1 MEVNILLVIVGG
13 IIAIGA
19 IVGFAKGAV
28 RIAVSLGATILTLAV
43 VYFATPYVSKAIYS
57 LTPIDEMVE
66 QQCIKTMTK
75 AFTGEADTNSGF
87 TEEQVRGILS
97 AAGVSEQTLEAAGIT
112 VEDIVNGN
120 VSDEMLQQ
128 YRISPDIFDG
138 HVSTEE
144 AEQSIME
151 AEVPKQMQIVAIEG
165 ADLPDVFKN
174 LLLENNNSEV
184 YQKLGVTTFAEYVSK
199 YFAKL
204 VIEIVAFLVTF
215 LFATIEIRAV
225 VFALDFVTA
234 LPVLGI
240 LNRLAGVLVGSTIS
254 FIIVGILFIVITLL
268 YTTTIGKQA
277 MGMIREDQI
286 LSFLYDNNIIMKI
299 ATMLEIKGLTIETDN
314 GIIKICH
321 GKVMDFYL

>member
-28 RIAVSLGATILTLAV
+28 RIAVSLGATILTLVV

-75 AFTGEADTNSGF
+75 AFTGEADTDSGF
-87 TEEQVRGILS
+87 TEEQVRGILA
-97 AAGVSEQTLEAAGIT
+97 AAGVSEQTL
-112 VEDIVNGN
+112 DF
-120 VSDEMLQQ
+120 
-128 YRISPDIFDG
+128 FDG

-204 VIEIVAFLVTF
+204 VVEIVAFLVTF
-215 LFATIEIRAV
+215 LFATIVIRAI

-240 LNRLAGVLVGSTIS
+240 LNRLAGVLVGSMIS

-299 ATMLEIKGLTIETDN
+299 ATMLR
-314 GIIKICH
+314 
-321 GKVMDFYL
+321 

>member
-1 MEVNILLVIVGG
+1 
-13 IIAIGA
+13 
-19 IVGFAKGAV
+19 
-28 RIAVSLGATILTLAV
+28 
-43 VYFATPYVSKAIYS
+43 
-57 LTPIDEMVE
+57 
-66 QQCIKTMTK
+66 
-75 AFTGEADTNSGF
+75 
-87 TEEQVRGILS
+87 
-97 AAGVSEQTLEAAGIT
+97 
-112 VEDIVNGN
+112 
-120 VSDEMLQQ
+120 
-128 YRISPDIFDG
+128 
-138 HVSTEE
+138 
-144 AEQSIME
+144 ME

-215 LFATIEIRAV
+215 LFATIVIRAV

-286 LSFLYDNNIIMKI
+286 LSFYMIII
-299 ATMLEIKGLTIETDN
+299 
-314 GIIKICH
+314 
-321 GKVMDFYL
+321 

>member
-66 QQCIKTMTK
+66 QQCIKSDDK
-75 AFTGEADTNSGF
+75 RPSREKRIQIRDLRKSRCGESSQR
-87 TEEQVRGILS
+87 QVYLS
-97 AAGVSEQTLEAAGIT
+97 RHWKQQEIT

-128 YRISPDIFDG
+128 YGISPDIFDG

-144 AEQSIME
+144 VEQSIME
-151 AEVPKQMQIVAIEG
+151 AEIPKQMQIVAIEG

-215 LFATIEIRAV
+215 LFATIVIRAV

-299 ATMLEIKGLTIETDN
+299 ATMLR
-314 GIIKICH
+314 
-321 GKVMDFYL
+321 

>member
-128 YRISPDIFDG
+128 YGISPDIFDG

-151 AEVPKQMQIVAIEG
+151 AARFLFTSNTSNRSFILYQS
-165 ADLPDVFKN
+165 
-174 LLLENNNSEV
+174 LLLSSAI
-184 YQKLGVTTFAEYVSK
+184 YA
-199 YFAKL
+199 
-204 VIEIVAFLVTF
+204 VIIL
-215 LFATIEIRAV
+215 ATQDSISSITSLRSRS
-225 VFALDFVTA
+225 T
-234 LPVLGI
+234 LPCSI
-240 LNRLAGVLVGSTIS
+240 
-254 FIIVGILFIVITLL
+254 
-268 YTTTIGKQA
+268 
-277 MGMIREDQI
+277 
-286 LSFLYDNNIIMKI
+286 
-299 ATMLEIKGLTIETDN
+299 
-314 GIIKICH
+314 
-321 GKVMDFYL
+321 

>member
-75 AFTGEADTNSGF
+75 AFAVEA
-87 TEEQVRGILS
+87 EEQVRGILS

-128 YRISPDIFDG
+128 YGISPNIFDG

-165 ADLPDVFKN
+165 ADIPDVFKN

-184 YQKLGVTTFAEYVSK
+184 YQKLGITTFAEYVSK

-204 VIEIVAFLVTF
+204 VIEIVCA
-215 LFATIEIRAV
+215 
-225 VFALDFVTA
+225 
-234 LPVLGI
+234 
-240 LNRLAGVLVGSTIS
+240 
-254 FIIVGILFIVITLL
+254 
-268 YTTTIGKQA
+268 
-277 MGMIREDQI
+277 
-286 LSFLYDNNIIMKI
+286 
-299 ATMLEIKGLTIETDN
+299 
-314 GIIKICH
+314 
-321 GKVMDFYL
+321 

>member
-75 AFTGEADTNSGF
+75 AFTGEADTESGL
-87 TEEQVRGILS
+87 TEEQVRGILL
-97 AAGVSEQTLEAAGIT
+97 AAGVSEKTLEAAGIT

-128 YRISPDIFDG
+128 YGISPDIFNG
-138 HVSTEE
+138 HASTEE
-144 AEQSIME
+144 VKQSVME
-151 AEVPKQMQIVAIEG
+151 AEVPKQMQIAAIEG

-204 VIEIVAFLVTF
+204 VIEIIAFLITF
-215 LFATIEIRAV
+215 LFATIVIRAV

-240 LNRLAGVLVGSTIS
+240 LNRLAGVLVGSTSS

-299 ATMLEIKGLTIETDN
+299 ATMLR
-314 GIIKICH
+314 
-321 GKVMDFYL
+321 

>member
-28 RIAVSLGATILTLAV
+28 RIAVSLGATILTLVV

-75 AFTGEADTNSGF
+75 AFTGEADTDSGF

-97 AAGVSEQTLEAAGIT
+97 AAGVSEQTLEAGIT

-128 YRISPDIFDG
+128 YGISPDIFDG

-204 VIEIVAFLVTF
+204 VVEIVAFLVTF
-215 LFATIEIRAV
+215 LFATIVIRAI

-240 LNRLAGVLVGSTIS
+240 LNRLAGVLVGSMIS

-299 ATMLEIKGLTIETDN
+299 ATMLR
-314 GIIKICH
+314 
-321 GKVMDFYL
+321 

>member
-75 AFTGEADTNSGF
+75 AFAGEADTNSGF

-112 VEDIVNGN
+112 VEDIV
-120 VSDEMLQQ
+120 SDEMLQQ
-128 YRISPDIFDG
+128 YGISPNIFDG

-215 LFATIEIRAV
+215 LFATIVIRAV

-299 ATMLEIKGLTIETDN
+299 ATMLR
-314 GIIKICH
+314 
-321 GKVMDFYL
+321 

>member
-128 YRISPDIFDG
+128 YGISPDIFDG

-151 AEVPKQMQIVAIEG
+151 GGVPKQMQIVAIEG

-204 VIEIVAFLVTF
+204 VIEIIAFLVTF
-215 LFATIEIRAV
+215 LFATIVIRAV

-234 LPVLGI
+234 LPV
-240 LNRLAGVLVGSTIS
+240 LAGVLVGSTIS

-299 ATMLEIKGLTIETDN
+299 ATTLR
-314 GIIKICH
+314 
-321 GKVMDFYL
+321 

>member
-75 AFTGEADTNSGF
+75 AFAGEADTNSGF

-97 AAGVSEQTLEAAGIT
+97 VAGVSEQTLEAAGIT

-128 YRISPDIFDG
+128 YGISPDIFDG
-138 HVSTEE
+138 HVPTEE

-215 LFATIEIRAV
+215 LFATIVIRAV

-299 ATMLEIKGLTIETDN
+299 ATMLR
-314 GIIKICH
+314 
-321 GKVMDFYL
+321 

>member
-28 RIAVSLGATILTLAV
+28 RIAVSLGATILTLVV

-75 AFTGEADTNSGF
+75 AFTGEADTDSGF

-112 VEDIVNGN
+112 VEDIVN
-120 VSDEMLQQ
+120 
-128 YRISPDIFDG
+128 
-138 HVSTEE
+138 VSTEE

-204 VIEIVAFLVTF
+204 VVEIVAFLVTF
-215 LFATIEIRAV
+215 LFATIVIRAI

-240 LNRLAGVLVGSTIS
+240 LNRLAGVLVGSMIS

-299 ATMLEIKGLTIETDN
+299 ATMLR
-314 GIIKICH
+314 
-321 GKVMDFYL
+321 

>member
-28 RIAVSLGATILTLAV
+28 RIAVSLGATILTLTV

-75 AFTGEADTNSGF
+75 AFTGEADTESGL
-87 TEEQVRGILS
+87 TEEQVRGILL
-97 AAGVSEQTLEAAGIT
+97 AAGVSEKTLEAAGIT

-128 YRISPDIFDG
+128 YGISPDIFNG
-138 HVSTEE
+138 HASTEE
-144 AEQSIME
+144 VKQSVME
-151 AEVPKQMQIVAIEG
+151 AEVPKQMQIAAIEG

-204 VIEIVAFLVTF
+204 VIEIIAFLITF
-215 LFATIEIRAV
+215 LFATIVIRAV

-299 ATMLEIKGLTIETDN
+299 ATMLR
-314 GIIKICH
+314 
-321 GKVMDFYL
+321 

>member
-75 AFTGEADTNSGF
+75 AFTGEADTESGL
-87 TEEQVRGILS
+87 TVEQVRGILS
-97 AAGVSEQTLEAAGIT
+97 AAGVSEKTLEAAGIT

-128 YRISPDIFDG
+128 YGISPDIFNG
-138 HVSTEE
+138 HASTEE
-144 AEQSIME
+144 VKQSVME
-151 AEVPKQMQIVAIEG
+151 AEVPKQMQIAAIEG

-204 VIEIVAFLVTF
+204 VIEIIAFLITF
-215 LFATIEIRAV
+215 LFATIVIRAV

-299 ATMLEIKGLTIETDN
+299 ATMLR
-314 GIIKICH
+314 
-321 GKVMDFYL
+321 

>member
-1 MEVNILLVIVGG
+1 M
-13 IIAIGA
+13 
-19 IVGFAKGAV
+19 
-28 RIAVSLGATILTLAV
+28 
-43 VYFATPYVSKAIYS
+43 SKAIYS

-75 AFTGEADTNSGF
+75 AFTGEADTESGF

-97 AAGVSEQTLEAAGIT
+97 AAGVSEKTLEAAGIT

-128 YRISPDIFDG
+128 YGISPDIFNG
-138 HVSTEE
+138 HASTEE
-144 AEQSIME
+144 AKQSVME
-151 AEVPKQMQIVAIEG
+151 AEVPKQMQIAAIEG

-204 VIEIVAFLVTF
+204 VVEIVAFLVTF
-215 LFATIEIRAV
+215 LFATIVIRAI

-299 ATMLEIKGLTIETDN
+299 ATMLR
-314 GIIKICH
+314 
-321 GKVMDFYL
+321 

>member
-28 RIAVSLGATILTLAV
+28 RIAVSLGATILTLVV

-75 AFTGEADTNSGF
+75 AFTGEADTNSGL

-128 YRISPDIFDG
+128 YGISPDIFDG

-215 LFATIEIRAV
+215 LFATIVIRAV

-299 ATMLEIKGLTIETDN
+299 ATMLR
-314 GIIKICH
+314 
-321 GKVMDFYL
+321 

>member
-66 QQCIKTMTK
+66 QAVYKNDDK
-75 AFTGEADTNSGF
+75 SLREADTNSGF

-128 YRISPDIFDG
+128 YGISPNIFDG

-215 LFATIEIRAV
+215 LFATIVIRAV

-299 ATMLEIKGLTIETDN
+299 ATMLR
-314 GIIKICH
+314 
-321 GKVMDFYL
+321 

>member
-75 AFTGEADTNSGF
+75 AFTGE
-87 TEEQVRGILS
+87 QVRGILS

-128 YRISPDIFDG
+128 YGISPDIFDG

-144 AEQSIME
+144 VEQSIME
-151 AEVPKQMQIVAIEG
+151 AEIPKQMQIVAIEG

-215 LFATIEIRAV
+215 LFVTIVIRAV

-299 ATMLEIKGLTIETDN
+299 ATMLR
-314 GIIKICH
+314 
-321 GKVMDFYL
+321 

>member
-1 MEVNILLVIVGG
+1 
-13 IIAIGA
+13 
-19 IVGFAKGAV
+19 
-28 RIAVSLGATILTLAV
+28 
-43 VYFATPYVSKAIYS
+43 
-57 LTPIDEMVE
+57 
-66 QQCIKTMTK
+66 
-75 AFTGEADTNSGF
+75 
-87 TEEQVRGILS
+87 
-97 AAGVSEQTLEAAGIT
+97 
-112 VEDIVNGN
+112 
-120 VSDEMLQQ
+120 
-128 YRISPDIFDG
+128 
-138 HVSTEE
+138 
-144 AEQSIME
+144 
-151 AEVPKQMQIVAIEG
+151 MQIVAIEG

-215 LFATIEIRAV
+215 LFVTIVIRAV

-299 ATMLEIKGLTIETDN
+299 ATMLR
-314 GIIKICH
+314 
-321 GKVMDFYL
+321 

>member
-97 AAGVSEQTLEAAGIT
+97 AAGVSEQTLEARGIT

-120 VSDEMLQQ
+120 VSDEIFANSMEFHQ
-128 YRISPDIFDG
+128 ISSMDMCQRKR
-138 HVSTEE
+138 
-144 AEQSIME
+144 QSSRSWRLRF
-151 AEVPKQMQIVAIEG
+151 Q
-165 ADLPDVFKN
+165 
-174 LLLENNNSEV
+174 
-184 YQKLGVTTFAEYVSK
+184 SK
-199 YFAKL
+199 C
-204 VIEIVAFLVTF
+204 
-215 LFATIEIRAV
+215 R
-225 VFALDFVTA
+225 
-234 LPVLGI
+234 
-240 LNRLAGVLVGSTIS
+240 
-254 FIIVGILFIVITLL
+254 
-268 YTTTIGKQA
+268 
-277 MGMIREDQI
+277 
-286 LSFLYDNNIIMKI
+286 
-299 ATMLEIKGLTIETDN
+299 
-314 GIIKICH
+314 
-321 GKVMDFYL
+321 

>member
-57 LTPIDEMVE
+57 LT
-66 QQCIKTMTK
+66 
-75 AFTGEADTNSGF
+75 
-87 TEEQVRGILS
+87 
-97 AAGVSEQTLEAAGIT
+97 
-112 VEDIVNGN
+112 IVNGN

-128 YRISPDIFDG
+128 YGISPDIFNG
-138 HVSTEE
+138 HASTEE
-144 AEQSIME
+144 VKQSVME
-151 AEVPKQMQIVAIEG
+151 AEVPKQMQIAAIEG

-204 VIEIVAFLVTF
+204 VIEIIAFLITF
-215 LFATIEIRAV
+215 LFATIVIRAV

-299 ATMLEIKGLTIETDN
+299 ATMLR
-314 GIIKICH
+314 
-321 GKVMDFYL
+321 